1 MRMNFLAERSAF
13 MFAPRLISS
22 AGTSSPMP
30 TSAQSE
36 PKQPDTPRPNQS
48 SGFDSLLSR
57 TNPNHHVVRSSP
69 HLVCRDFFSDANHS
83 SIRAKAARHTQ
94 T

>member
-1 MRMNFLAERSAF
+1 M

-36 PKQPDTPRPNQS
+36 PKQPDTPRPNLP
-48 SGFDSLLSR
+48 DSTLFSPGQNYPR
-57 TNPNHHVVRSSP
+57 PQDVRSSP
-69 HLVCRDFFSDANHS
+69 HLVCQDFFSDAHLS
-83 SIRAKAARHTQ
+83 SIRAKTARHTQ

>member
-1 MRMNFLAERSAF
+1 MM

-36 PKQPDTPRPNQS
+36 PKQPDTPRPK
-48 SGFDSLLSR
+48 
-57 TNPNHHVVRSSP
+57 TNPKHHVVRSSP
-69 HLVCRDFFSDANHS
+69 HLVRRDLFSDANLS
-83 SIRAKAARHTQ
+83 AIRAKAARHTQ